1 MIFINKPGEIRNQI
15 ETMSSPSPLSA
26 YEQMTDEELV
36 KSSLQNEDAFYS
48 LIKRY
53 EPVLLRYIRRMTQ
66 VNREEAEDLLQDIFI
81 KIYRNL
87 NGFDTNLKFSTWAY
101 RIAHNEIISQYR
113 KKRQNRYSVE
123 LDADDKESRSIA
135 GILTDTLNV
144 ESDYLDKEKARTVRT
159 ALEELPSKYRDI
171 LVMHYFEEL
180 NYREISDILQKPSGS
195 VATLLNRAKDRFK
208 KIAGRYQLESI

>member
-1 MIFINKPGEIRNQI
+1 
-15 ETMSSPSPLSA
+15 MSSPSPLSA

-101 RIAHNEIISQYR
+101 RITHNEIISQYR

-180 NYREISDILQKPSGS
+180 NYREISDILQKPSGDFIKQGE
-195 VATLLNRAKDRFK
+195 R
-208 KIAGRYQLESI
+208 